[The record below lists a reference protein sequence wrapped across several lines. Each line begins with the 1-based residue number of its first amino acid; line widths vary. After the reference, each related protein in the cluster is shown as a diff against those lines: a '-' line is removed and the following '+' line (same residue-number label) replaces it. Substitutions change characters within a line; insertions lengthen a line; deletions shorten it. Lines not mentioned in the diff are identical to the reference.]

1 MKLKTDDTSL
11 ITAQQPDA
19 PTPETPDAAQSP
31 RRSLWKTWIADLLLF
46 CFTGIYVELCLH
58 LCVYH
63 KLDRHTIYL
72 ILFALQAGVFFSL
85 LTSFLPKIL
94 RQIVGVLLVAVQVLF
109 AEVQLVYQC
118 IFGNFMPISQVS
130 MGENVITN
138 FNSQIFYA
146 IFKNLPRIILL
157 LLPLIAEQALSVTI
171 GLADTLMVSS
181 VGEAAVSGVSLV
193 DSFNT
198 LMIQIMSAL
207 ATGGA
212 VVTSQYIGHQ
222 EPKNAKAAAA
232 QILFVLSSFSVLV
245 AAVVIGG
252 RHAILRGIFGSIDA
266 DVMTYAE
273 TYFLLSALSYP
284 FIGLYN
290 AGAALFRAQGNSKI
304 SMMSSLVMNVV
315 NIGGNAVLIYG
326 FKMGVMGAALASLV
340 SRAIACVAVLYLL
353 QRPACPLRVDGLQ
366 ALAPKARL
374 IQQILRVGIPA
385 GIENGMFQIG
395 KLSVSSLTSTLGTAA
410 IAANAVA
417 NTTTTFLNIPANAVG
432 MAALTVVGQCLGAG
446 EKDQAVYYSRRLML
460 TAYCGAW
467 VMNLSA
473 FFFANRFAVS
483 LFNLSPEA
491 QAMALDIMVWF
502 NIVSLFVW
510 PSSFTLPNILRAAGD
525 ARFTMTVSI
534 VSMWAFRVGF
544 CYLCVLAFH
553 GGLLAIWMGMYLD
566 WAFRSLCFFVR
577 FVRGKW
583 LEQQVI

>member
-1 MKLKTDDTSL
+1 MKSSKFTS
-11 ITAQQPDA
+11 
-19 PTPETPDAAQSP
+19 TPLFP
-31 RRSLWKTWIADLLLF
+31 R
-46 CFTGIYVELCLH
+46 
-58 LCVYH
+58 
-63 KLDRHTIYL
+63 
-72 ILFALQAGVFFSL
+72 QA
-85 LTSFLPKIL
+85 
-94 RQIVGVLLVAVQVLF
+94 LVA
-109 AEVQLVYQC
+109 
-118 IFGNFMPISQVS
+118 
-130 MGENVITN
+130 
-138 FNSQIFYA
+138 
-146 IFKNLPRIILL
+146 L

-266 DVMTYAE
+266 DVMRYAE

-304 SMMSSLVMNVV
+304 SMLSSLVMNVV
-315 NIGGNAVLIYG
+315 NIGGNAMLIYG
-326 FKMGVMGAALASLV
+326 FGMGVMGAALASLV
-340 SRAIACVAVLYLL
+340 SRAIACTVVLYLL
-353 QRPACPLRVDGLQ
+353 QKPGCALRVDSLRAMAPNGGLI
-366 ALAPKARL
+366 RR
-374 IQQILRVGIPA
+374 ILRVGIPA

-417 NTTTTFLNIPANAVG
+417 GNISSFLNVPASAVG
-432 MAALTVVGQCLGAG
+432 IGALTVVGQCLGAG
-446 EKDQAVYYSRRLML
+446 EKVQAKRYSRLLLL
-460 TAYCGAW
+460 TAYAGDW
-467 VMNLSA
+467 LMNLSGL
-473 FFFANRFAVS
+473 FFLNKLALS
-483 LFNLSPEA
+483 WFNLSPEA
-491 QAMALDIMVWF
+491 YGMALELMVWF
-502 NIVSLFVW
+502 NAVSLILW

-525 ARFTMTVSI
+525 AAFTMTVSVI
-534 VSMWAFRVGF
+534 SMWVFRVAF
-544 CYLCVLAFH
+544 CYLMVLKFH
-553 GGLLAIWMGMYLD
+553 CGLLFIWMGMFLD
-566 WAFRSLCFFVR
+566 WAMRSLFFCVR
-577 FVRGKW
+577 FVRGRW
-583 LEQQVI
+583 MEQKVI

>member
-1 MKLKTDDTSL
+1 MTATKTPAFHKPPLFTRQQL
-11 ITAQQPDA
+11 IA
-19 PTPETPDAAQSP
+19 
-31 RRSLWKTWIADLLLF
+31 
-46 CFTGIYVELCLH
+46 
-58 LCVYH
+58 
-63 KLDRHTIYL
+63 
-72 ILFALQAGVFFSL
+72 
-85 LTSFLPKIL
+85 
-94 RQIVGVLLVAVQVLF
+94 
-109 AEVQLVYQC
+109 
-118 IFGNFMPISQVS
+118 
-130 MGENVITN
+130 
-138 FNSQIFYA
+138 
-146 IFKNLPRIILL
+146 L

-266 DVMTYAE
+266 DVMRYAE

-304 SMMSSLVMNVV
+304 SMLSSLVMNVV
-315 NIGGNAVLIYG
+315 NIGGNAVLIFY

-340 SRAIACVAVLYLL
+340 SRMIACFAVIYLL
-353 QRPACPLRVDGLQ
+353 EKPGCLLRIEHLTDLKPDLPLIR
-366 ALAPKARL
+366 R
-374 IQQILRVGIPA
+374 ILRVGIPA

-460 TAYCGAW
+460 FAYCGAW
-467 VMNLSA
+467 FMNLSA
-473 FFFANRFAVS
+473 FLFANKFALG
-483 LFNLSPEA
+483 LFSLSPEA
-491 QAMALDIMVWF
+491 YAMALEVMVWF
-502 NIVSLFVW
+502 NIVSLFIW
-510 PSSFTLPNILRAAGD
+510 PSSFTMPNILRAAGD

-583 LEQQVI
+583 LEQNVI

>member
-1 MKLKTDDTSL
+1 MKSSKFTS
-11 ITAQQPDA
+11 
-19 PTPETPDAAQSP
+19 TPLFP
-31 RRSLWKTWIADLLLF
+31 R
-46 CFTGIYVELCLH
+46 
-58 LCVYH
+58 
-63 KLDRHTIYL
+63 
-72 ILFALQAGVFFSL
+72 QA
-85 LTSFLPKIL
+85 
-94 RQIVGVLLVAVQVLF
+94 LVA
-109 AEVQLVYQC
+109 
-118 IFGNFMPISQVS
+118 
-130 MGENVITN
+130 
-138 FNSQIFYA
+138 
-146 IFKNLPRIILL
+146 L

-266 DVMTYAE
+266 DVMHYAE

-304 SMMSSLVMNVV
+304 SMLSSLVMNVV
-315 NIGGNAVLIYG
+315 NIGGNAVLQ
-326 FKMGVMGAALASLV
+326 KPDCA
-340 SRAIACVAVLYLL
+340 
-353 QRPACPLRVDGLQ
+353 LRVDSLRAMAPNGGLI
-366 ALAPKARL
+366 RR
-374 IQQILRVGIPA
+374 ILRVGIPA

-446 EKDQAVYYSRRLML
+446 EKEQAVYYSRRLML

-544 CYLCVLAFH
+544 CYLAVLCFG
-553 GGLLAIWMGMYLD
+553 GGLLSIWMGMYLD
-566 WAFRSLCFFVR
+566 WVFRSLCFYLR
-577 FVRGKW
+577 FRRGSW
-583 LEQQVI
+583 LEQSVI

>member
-1 MKLKTDDTSL
+1 MTATKTPAFHKPPLFTRQQL
-11 ITAQQPDA
+11 IA
-19 PTPETPDAAQSP
+19 
-31 RRSLWKTWIADLLLF
+31 
-46 CFTGIYVELCLH
+46 
-58 LCVYH
+58 
-63 KLDRHTIYL
+63 
-72 ILFALQAGVFFSL
+72 
-85 LTSFLPKIL
+85 
-94 RQIVGVLLVAVQVLF
+94 
-109 AEVQLVYQC
+109 
-118 IFGNFMPISQVS
+118 
-130 MGENVITN
+130 
-138 FNSQIFYA
+138 
-146 IFKNLPRIILL
+146 L

-212 VVTSQYIGHQ
+212 VVASQYIGHR
-222 EPKNAKAAAA
+222 EPKRAKASAA
-232 QILFVLSSFSVLV
+232 QIMFIMISLSVVTAVIV
-245 AAVVIGG
+245 AVG
-252 RHAILRGIFGSIDA
+252 RHAILRGIFGSIDV
-266 DVMTYAE
+266 DVMRYAE

-304 SMMSSLVMNVV
+304 SMLSSLVMNVV

-326 FKMGVMGAALASLV
+326 FGMGVMGAALASLV
-340 SRAIACVAVLYLL
+340 SRAIACFAVLYLL
-353 QRPACPLRVDGLQ
+353 QKPDCPLRVDGLR

-374 IQQILRVGIPA
+374 IRQILRVGIPA

-417 NTTTTFLNIPANAVG
+417 NTASTFLNIPANAVG

-460 TAYCGAW
+460 FAYCGAW
-467 VMNLSA
+467 FMNLSA
-473 FFFANRFAVS
+473 FLFANKFALG

-491 QAMALDIMVWF
+491 YAMALEVMVWF
-502 NIVSLFVW
+502 NIVSLFIW
-510 PSSFTLPNILRAAGD
+510 PSSFTMPNILRAAGD

-534 VSMWAFRVGF
+534 VSMWTFRVGF
-544 CYLCVLAFH
+544 CYLAVLCFG
-553 GGLLAIWMGMYLD
+553 GGLLSIWMGMYLD
-566 WAFRSLCFFVR
+566 WAFRSICFVVR

-583 LEQQVI
+583 LEQKVI

>member
-1 MKLKTDDTSL
+1 MKSSKFTS
-11 ITAQQPDA
+11 
-19 PTPETPDAAQSP
+19 TPLFP
-31 RRSLWKTWIADLLLF
+31 R
-46 CFTGIYVELCLH
+46 
-58 LCVYH
+58 
-63 KLDRHTIYL
+63 
-72 ILFALQAGVFFSL
+72 QA
-85 LTSFLPKIL
+85 
-94 RQIVGVLLVAVQVLF
+94 LVA
-109 AEVQLVYQC
+109 
-118 IFGNFMPISQVS
+118 
-130 MGENVITN
+130 
-138 FNSQIFYA
+138 
-146 IFKNLPRIILL
+146 L

-212 VVTSQYIGHQ
+212 VVTSQYIGRQ
-222 EPKNAKAAAA
+222 EPKDAKNAAA
-232 QILFVLSSFSVLV
+232 QILFILSSFSLLV
-245 AAVVIGG
+245 AAVVVAG
-252 RHAILRGIFGSIDA
+252 RHAILRGIFGSIDV
-266 DVMTYAE
+266 DVMRYAE

-304 SMMSSLVMNVV
+304 SMLSSLVMNVI

-326 FKMGVMGAALASLV
+326 FGMGVLGAALASLV
-340 SRAIACVAVLYLL
+340 SRAVSCLVVLWLL
-353 QRPACPLRVDGLQ
+353 QRPGCALRVEGLK
-366 ALAPKARL
+366 ALAPNGSL
-374 IQQILRVGIPA
+374 IRRILRVGIPA

-446 EKDQAVYYSRRLML
+446 EKEQAVYYSRRLML

-544 CYLCVLAFH
+544 CYLAVLCFG
-553 GGLLAIWMGMYLD
+553 GGLLSIWMGMYLD
-566 WAFRSLCFFVR
+566 WVFRSLCFYLR
-577 FVRGKW
+577 FRRGSW
-583 LEQQVI
+583 LEQSVI

>member
-1 MKLKTDDTSL
+1 MTATKTPAFHKPPLFTRQQL
-11 ITAQQPDA
+11 IA
-19 PTPETPDAAQSP
+19 
-31 RRSLWKTWIADLLLF
+31 
-46 CFTGIYVELCLH
+46 
-58 LCVYH
+58 
-63 KLDRHTIYL
+63 
-72 ILFALQAGVFFSL
+72 
-85 LTSFLPKIL
+85 
-94 RQIVGVLLVAVQVLF
+94 
-109 AEVQLVYQC
+109 
-118 IFGNFMPISQVS
+118 
-130 MGENVITN
+130 
-138 FNSQIFYA
+138 
-146 IFKNLPRIILL
+146 L

-212 VVTSQYIGHQ
+212 VVTSQYIGRQ
-222 EPKNAKAAAA
+222 EPK
-232 QILFVLSSFSVLV
+232 
-245 AAVVIGG
+245 G

-266 DVMTYAE
+266 DVMRYAE

-460 TAYCGAW
+460 FAYCGAW
-467 VMNLSA
+467 FMNLSA
-473 FFFANRFAVS
+473 FLFANKFALG
-483 LFNLSPEA
+483 LFSLSPEA
-491 QAMALDIMVWF
+491 YAMALEVMVWF
-502 NIVSLFVW
+502 NIVSLFIW
-510 PSSFTLPNILRAAGD
+510 PSSFTMPNILRAAGD

>member
-1 MKLKTDDTSL
+1 MSTTQKP
-11 ITAQQPDA
+11 INP
-19 PTPETPDAAQSP
+19 
-31 RRSLWKTWIADLLLF
+31 LF
-46 CFTGIYVELCLH
+46 T
-58 LCVYH
+58 
-63 KLDRHTIYL
+63 R
-72 ILFALQAGVFFSL
+72 QA
-85 LTSFLPKIL
+85 
-94 RQIVGVLLVAVQVLF
+94 LVA
-109 AEVQLVYQC
+109 
-118 IFGNFMPISQVS
+118 
-130 MGENVITN
+130 
-138 FNSQIFYA
+138 
-146 IFKNLPRIILL
+146 L

-198 LMIQIMSAL
+198 LMIQVMSAL

-212 VVTSQYIGHQ
+212 VVTSQYIGHR
-222 EPKNAKAAAA
+222 EPNNAKAAAA
-232 QILFVLSSFSVLV
+232 QILFVLASFSLVV
-245 AAVVIGG
+245 AAVVVVG

-266 DVMTYAE
+266 DVMRYAE

-304 SMMSSLVMNVV
+304 SMLSSLVMNVI

-326 FKMGVMGAALASLV
+326 FGMGVLGAALASLV
-340 SRAIACVAVLYLL
+340 SRAVSCLVVLWLL
-353 QRPACPLRVDGLQ
+353 QRPACPLRVDGLR
-366 ALAPKARL
+366 ALAPDGGL
-374 IQQILRVGIPA
+374 IRRILRVGIPA

-417 NTTTTFLNIPANAVG
+417 NTASTFLNIPANAVG

-446 EKDQAVYYSRRLML
+446 EKEQAVYYSRRLLL

-473 FFFANRFAVS
+473 FLFANRFVIS

-491 QAMALDIMVWF
+491 QTMALQVMVWF
-502 NIVSLFVW
+502 NFVSLFFW

-525 ARFTMTVSI
+525 ARFTMAVSI
-534 VSMWAFRVGF
+534 LSMWVFRVGF
-544 CYLCVLAFH
+544 CYVMVLGFH
-553 GGLLAIWMGMYLD
+553 GRLLSIWMGMFLD
-566 WAFRSLCFFVR
+566 WVFRSLCFFVR
-577 FVRGKW
+577 FARGRW
-583 LEQQVI
+583 MEQSVI

>member
-1 MKLKTDDTSL
+1 MTATKTPAFHKPPMFTRQQL
-11 ITAQQPDA
+11 IA
-19 PTPETPDAAQSP
+19 
-31 RRSLWKTWIADLLLF
+31 
-46 CFTGIYVELCLH
+46 
-58 LCVYH
+58 
-63 KLDRHTIYL
+63 
-72 ILFALQAGVFFSL
+72 
-85 LTSFLPKIL
+85 
-94 RQIVGVLLVAVQVLF
+94 
-109 AEVQLVYQC
+109 
-118 IFGNFMPISQVS
+118 
-130 MGENVITN
+130 
-138 FNSQIFYA
+138 
-146 IFKNLPRIILL
+146 L

-212 VVTSQYIGHQ
+212 VVTSQYIGRQ
-222 EPKNAKAAAA
+222 EPKDAKNAAA
-232 QILFVLSSFSVLV
+232 QILFILSSFSLLV
-245 AAVVIGG
+245 AAVVVAG
-252 RHAILRGIFGSIDA
+252 RHAILRGIFGSIDV
-266 DVMTYAE
+266 DVMRYAE

-417 NTTTTFLNIPANAVG
+417 PDAV
-432 MAALTVVGQCLGAG
+432 CLLRRMVHEPFGLPVCQQICTGPVQPLAGSLRHGAG
-446 EKDQAVYYSRRLML
+446 SDGVVQH
-460 TAYCGAW
+460 
-467 VMNLSA
+467 
-473 FFFANRFAVS
+473 RFAVH
-483 LFNLSPEA
+483 
-491 QAMALDIMVWF
+491 
-502 NIVSLFVW
+502 
-510 PSSFTLPNILRAAGD
+510 
-525 ARFTMTVSI
+525 
-534 VSMWAFRVGF
+534 
-544 CYLCVLAFH
+544 LAFQLYH
-553 GGLLAIWMGMYLD
+553 AQHPACGRRCPLYHDREHRVHVGLPGGLLLPVCAGLPRRPAGHLDGHVSGLGVPLPVLLCTLRARQVAGTAGHLNLSSAFYKSLPRRQALFYAIRTNNL
-566 WAFRSLCFFVR
+566 FV
-577 FVRGKW
+577 F
-583 LEQQVI
+583 QQCCLLSFLFLSHSRRIISQC

>member
-1 MKLKTDDTSL
+1 MSTTQKP
-11 ITAQQPDA
+11 INP
-19 PTPETPDAAQSP
+19 
-31 RRSLWKTWIADLLLF
+31 LF
-46 CFTGIYVELCLH
+46 T
-58 LCVYH
+58 
-63 KLDRHTIYL
+63 R
-72 ILFALQAGVFFSL
+72 QA
-85 LTSFLPKIL
+85 
-94 RQIVGVLLVAVQVLF
+94 LVA
-109 AEVQLVYQC
+109 
-118 IFGNFMPISQVS
+118 
-130 MGENVITN
+130 
-138 FNSQIFYA
+138 
-146 IFKNLPRIILL
+146 L

-198 LMIQIMSAL
+198 LMIQVMSAL

-212 VVTSQYIGHQ
+212 VVTSQYIGHR

-232 QILFVLSSFSVLV
+232 QILFVLASFSLVV
-245 AAVVIGG
+245 AAVVVVG
-252 RHAILRGIFGSIDA
+252 RHVILRGIFGSIDA
-266 DVMTYAE
+266 DVMRYAE

-304 SMMSSLVMNVV
+304 SMLSSLVMNVI

-326 FKMGVMGAALASLV
+326 FGMGVLGAALASLV
-340 SRAIACVAVLYLL
+340 SRAVSCLVVLWLL
-353 QRPACPLRVDGLQ
+353 QRPGCPLRVDGLR
-366 ALAPKARL
+366 ALAPDGGL
-374 IQQILRVGIPA
+374 IRRILRVGIPA

-417 NTTTTFLNIPANAVG
+417 NTASTFLNIPANAVG

-446 EKDQAVYYSRRLML
+446 EKEQAVYYSRRLLL

-473 FFFANRFAVS
+473 FLFANRFVIS

-491 QAMALDIMVWF
+491 QTMALQVMVWF
-502 NIVSLFVW
+502 NFVSLFFW

-525 ARFTMTVSI
+525 ARFTMAVSI
-534 VSMWAFRVGF
+534 LSMWVFRVGF
-544 CYLCVLAFH
+544 CYVMVLGFH
-553 GGLLAIWMGMYLD
+553 GRLLSIWMGMFLD
-566 WAFRSLCFFVR
+566 WVFRSLCFFVR
-577 FVRGKW
+577 FVRGRW
-583 LEQQVI
+583 MEQSVI

>member
-1 MKLKTDDTSL
+1 MKSSKFTS
-11 ITAQQPDA
+11 
-19 PTPETPDAAQSP
+19 TPLFP
-31 RRSLWKTWIADLLLF
+31 R
-46 CFTGIYVELCLH
+46 
-58 LCVYH
+58 
-63 KLDRHTIYL
+63 
-72 ILFALQAGVFFSL
+72 QA
-85 LTSFLPKIL
+85 
-94 RQIVGVLLVAVQVLF
+94 LVA
-109 AEVQLVYQC
+109 
-118 IFGNFMPISQVS
+118 
-130 MGENVITN
+130 
-138 FNSQIFYA
+138 
-146 IFKNLPRIILL
+146 L

-266 DVMTYAE
+266 DVMHYAE

-304 SMMSSLVMNVV
+304 SMLSSLVMNVV

-326 FKMGVMGAALASLV
+326 FGMGVMGAALASLV
-340 SRAIACVAVLYLL
+340 SRAIACAVVLYLL
-353 QRPACPLRVDGLQ
+353 QKPDCALRVDSLRAMAPNGGLI
-366 ALAPKARL
+366 RR
-374 IQQILRVGIPA
+374 ILRVGIPA

-417 NTTTTFLNIPANAVG
+417 GNISSFLNVPASAVG
-432 MAALTVVGQCLGAG
+432 IGALTVVGQCLGAG
-446 EKDQAVYYSRRLML
+446 EKAQAKRYSRLLLL
-460 TAYCGAW
+460 TAYAGDWA
-467 VMNLSA
+467 MNLSGL
-473 FFFANRFAVS
+473 FFLNKLALS
-483 LFNLSPEA
+483 WFNLSPEA
-491 QAMALDIMVWF
+491 YGMALELMVWF
-502 NIVSLFVW
+502 NAVSLILW

-525 ARFTMTVSI
+525 AAFTMTVSVI
-534 VSMWAFRVGF
+534 SMWVFRVAF
-544 CYLCVLAFH
+544 CYLMVLKFH
-553 GGLLAIWMGMYLD
+553 CGLLFIWMGMFLD
-566 WAFRSLCFFVR
+566 WAMRSLFFCVR
-577 FVRGKW
+577 FVRGRW
-583 LEQQVI
+583 MEQKVI

>member
-1 MKLKTDDTSL
+1 MTSSKFTSKPL
-11 ITAQQPDA
+11 FSRQALTA
-19 PTPETPDAAQSP
+19 
-31 RRSLWKTWIADLLLF
+31 
-46 CFTGIYVELCLH
+46 
-58 LCVYH
+58 
-63 KLDRHTIYL
+63 
-72 ILFALQAGVFFSL
+72 
-85 LTSFLPKIL
+85 
-94 RQIVGVLLVAVQVLF
+94 
-109 AEVQLVYQC
+109 
-118 IFGNFMPISQVS
+118 
-130 MGENVITN
+130 
-138 FNSQIFYA
+138 
-146 IFKNLPRIILL
+146 L

-212 VVTSQYIGHQ
+212 VVTSQYIGHR

-232 QILFVLSSFSVLV
+232 QILFVLSSFSLVV
-245 AAVVIGG
+245 AAVVVVG

-266 DVMTYAE
+266 DVMRYAE

-304 SMMSSLVMNVV
+304 SMLSSLVMNVV
-315 NIGGNAVLIYG
+315 NIGGNAVLIFG
-326 FKMGVMGAALASLV
+326 FGMGVMGAALASLI
-340 SRAIACVAVLYLL
+340 SRAVACFAVLSLL
-353 QRPACPLRVDGLQ
+353 QKPACPLRVEGLQ
-366 ALAPKARL
+366 ALKPDGGL
-374 IQQILRVGIPA
+374 IRRILRVGIPA

-446 EKDQAVYYSRRLML
+446 EKEQAVYYSRRLLL

-467 VMNLSA
+467 IMNISA
-473 FFFANRFAVS
+473 FLFANKFAIS
-483 LFNLSPEA
+483 LFHLSPEA
-491 QAMALDIMVWF
+491 QAMALEVMVWF
-502 NIVSLFVW
+502 NIVSLFFW

-534 VSMWAFRVGF
+534 LSMWVFRVGF
-544 CYLCVLAFH
+544 CYVMVLGFH
-553 GGLLAIWMGMYLD
+553 GRLLSIWMGMFLD
-566 WAFRSLCFFVR
+566 WVFRSLCFFVR
-577 FVRGKW
+577 FARGRW
-583 LEQQVI
+583 MEQSVI

>member
-1 MKLKTDDTSL
+1 MKSSKFTS
-11 ITAQQPDA
+11 
-19 PTPETPDAAQSP
+19 TPLFP
-31 RRSLWKTWIADLLLF
+31 R
-46 CFTGIYVELCLH
+46 
-58 LCVYH
+58 
-63 KLDRHTIYL
+63 
-72 ILFALQAGVFFSL
+72 QA
-85 LTSFLPKIL
+85 
-94 RQIVGVLLVAVQVLF
+94 LVA
-109 AEVQLVYQC
+109 
-118 IFGNFMPISQVS
+118 
-130 MGENVITN
+130 
-138 FNSQIFYA
+138 
-146 IFKNLPRIILL
+146 L

-222 EPKNAKAAAA
+222 EPKNAKVAAA

-266 DVMTYAE
+266 DVMHYAE

-304 SMMSSLVMNVV
+304 SMLSSLVMNVV

-326 FKMGVMGAALASLV
+326 FGMGVMGAALASLV
-340 SRAIACVAVLYLL
+340 SRAIACAVVLYLL
-353 QRPACPLRVDGLQ
+353 QKPDCALRVDSLRAMAPNGGLI
-366 ALAPKARL
+366 RR
-374 IQQILRVGIPA
+374 ILRVGIPA

-446 EKDQAVYYSRRLML
+446 EKEQAVYYSRRLML

-544 CYLCVLAFH
+544 CYLAVLCFG
-553 GGLLAIWMGMYLD
+553 GGLLSIWMGMYLD
-566 WAFRSLCFFVR
+566 WVFRSLCFYLR
-577 FVRGKW
+577 FRRGSW
-583 LEQQVI
+583 LEQSVI

>member
-1 MKLKTDDTSL
+1 MTATAKSQGPLFTRRALFTL
-11 ITAQQPDA
+11 IWP
-19 PTPETPDAAQSP
+19 
-31 RRSLWKTWIADLLLF
+31 LLL
-46 CFTGIYVELCLH
+46 
-58 LCVYH
+58 
-63 KLDRHTIYL
+63 
-72 ILFALQAGVFFSL
+72 
-85 LTSFLPKIL
+85 
-94 RQIVGVLLVAVQVLF
+94 
-109 AEVQLVYQC
+109 
-118 IFGNFMPISQVS
+118 
-130 MGENVITN
+130 
-138 FNSQIFYA
+138 
-146 IFKNLPRIILL
+146 
-157 LLPLIAEQALSVTI
+157 EQTLSVTM
-171 GLADTLMVSS
+171 GMADTLMVAG
-181 VGEAAVSGVSLV
+181 VGEAAVSSVSLV
-193 DSFNT
+193 DSLNI
-198 LMIQIMSAL
+198 LIIQILSAL

-212 VVTSQYIGHQ
+212 VIASQYLGRRD
-222 EPKNAKAAAA
+222 EENASRSAA
-232 QILFVLSSFSVLV
+232 QLYSVLGISTV
-245 AAVVIGG
+245 AVGVVCMLLS
-252 RHAILRGIFGSIDA
+252 RLILRMVFGSIDE
-266 DVMTYAE
+266 DVMRFAQQ
-273 TYFLLSALSYP
+273 YFLISAVSYP

-460 TAYCGAW
+460 FAYCGAW
-467 VMNLSA
+467 FMNLSA
-473 FFFANRFAVS
+473 FLFANKFALG
-483 LFNLSPEA
+483 LFSLSPEA
-491 QAMALDIMVWF
+491 YAMALEVMVWF
-502 NIVSLFVW
+502 NIVSLFIW
-510 PSSFTLPNILRAAGD
+510 PSSFTMPNILRAAGD

>member
-1 MKLKTDDTSL
+1 MSTTQKP
-11 ITAQQPDA
+11 INP
-19 PTPETPDAAQSP
+19 
-31 RRSLWKTWIADLLLF
+31 LF
-46 CFTGIYVELCLH
+46 T
-58 LCVYH
+58 
-63 KLDRHTIYL
+63 R
-72 ILFALQAGVFFSL
+72 QA
-85 LTSFLPKIL
+85 
-94 RQIVGVLLVAVQVLF
+94 LVA
-109 AEVQLVYQC
+109 
-118 IFGNFMPISQVS
+118 
-130 MGENVITN
+130 
-138 FNSQIFYA
+138 
-146 IFKNLPRIILL
+146 L

-198 LMIQIMSAL
+198 LMIQVMSAL

-212 VVTSQYIGHQ
+212 VVTSQYIGHR

-232 QILFVLSSFSVLV
+232 QILFVLASFSLVV
-245 AAVVIGG
+245 AAVVVVG

-266 DVMTYAE
+266 DVMRYAE

-304 SMMSSLVMNVV
+304 SMLSSLVMNVI

-326 FKMGVMGAALASLV
+326 FGMGVLGAALASLV
-340 SRAIACVAVLYLL
+340 SRAVSCLVVLYLL
-353 QRPACPLRVDGLQ
+353 QKPACPLRVDGLR
-366 ALAPKARL
+366 ALAPDGGL
-374 IQQILRVGIPA
+374 IRRILRVGIPA

-417 NTTTTFLNIPANAVG
+417 NTATTFLNIPANAVG

-446 EKDQAVYYSRRLML
+446 EKEQAVYYSRRLLL

-473 FFFANRFAVS
+473 FLFANRFAIS

-491 QAMALDIMVWF
+491 QTMALQVMVWF
-502 NIVSLFVW
+502 NFVSLFFW

-525 ARFTMTVSI
+525 ARFTMAVSI
-534 VSMWAFRVGF
+534 LSMWVFRVGF
-544 CYLCVLAFH
+544 CYVMVLGFH
-553 GGLLAIWMGMYLD
+553 GRLLSIWMGMFLD
-566 WAFRSLCFFVR
+566 WVFRSLCFFVR
-577 FVRGKW
+577 FARGRW
-583 LEQQVI
+583 MEQSVI

>member
-1 MKLKTDDTSL
+1 MSTTQKP
-11 ITAQQPDA
+11 INP
-19 PTPETPDAAQSP
+19 
-31 RRSLWKTWIADLLLF
+31 LF
-46 CFTGIYVELCLH
+46 T
-58 LCVYH
+58 
-63 KLDRHTIYL
+63 R
-72 ILFALQAGVFFSL
+72 QA
-85 LTSFLPKIL
+85 
-94 RQIVGVLLVAVQVLF
+94 LVA
-109 AEVQLVYQC
+109 
-118 IFGNFMPISQVS
+118 
-130 MGENVITN
+130 
-138 FNSQIFYA
+138 
-146 IFKNLPRIILL
+146 L

-198 LMIQIMSAL
+198 LMIQVMSAL

-232 QILFVLSSFSVLV
+232 QILFVLASFSLVV
-245 AAVVIGG
+245 AAVVVVG

-266 DVMTYAE
+266 DVMRYAE

-304 SMMSSLVMNVV
+304 SMLSSLVMNVI

-326 FKMGVMGAALASLV
+326 FGMGVLGAALASLV
-340 SRAIACVAVLYLL
+340 SRAVSCLVVLWLL
-353 QRPACPLRVDGLQ
+353 QRPACPLRVDGLR
-366 ALAPKARL
+366 ALAPDGGL
-374 IQQILRVGIPA
+374 IRRILRVGIPA

-417 NTTTTFLNIPANAVG
+417 NTASTFLNIPANAVG

-446 EKDQAVYYSRRLML
+446 EKEQAVYYSRRLLL

-473 FFFANRFAVS
+473 FLFANRFAIS

-491 QAMALDIMVWF
+491 QTMALQVMVWF
-502 NIVSLFVW
+502 NFVSLFFW

-525 ARFTMTVSI
+525 ARFTMAVSI
-534 VSMWAFRVGF
+534 LSMWVFRVGF
-544 CYLCVLAFH
+544 CYVMVLGFH
-553 GGLLAIWMGMYLD
+553 GRLLSIWMGMFLD
-566 WAFRSLCFFVR
+566 WVFRSLCFFVR
-577 FVRGKW
+577 FVRGRW
-583 LEQQVI
+583 MEQSVI

>member
-1 MKLKTDDTSL
+1 MSTTQKP
-11 ITAQQPDA
+11 INP
-19 PTPETPDAAQSP
+19 
-31 RRSLWKTWIADLLLF
+31 LF
-46 CFTGIYVELCLH
+46 T
-58 LCVYH
+58 
-63 KLDRHTIYL
+63 R
-72 ILFALQAGVFFSL
+72 QA
-85 LTSFLPKIL
+85 
-94 RQIVGVLLVAVQVLF
+94 LVA
-109 AEVQLVYQC
+109 
-118 IFGNFMPISQVS
+118 
-130 MGENVITN
+130 
-138 FNSQIFYA
+138 
-146 IFKNLPRIILL
+146 L

-198 LMIQIMSAL
+198 LMIQVMSAL

-212 VVTSQYIGHQ
+212 VVTSQYIGHR

-232 QILFVLSSFSVLV
+232 QILFVLASFSLVV
-245 AAVVIGG
+245 AAVVVVG

-266 DVMTYAE
+266 DVMRYAE

-304 SMMSSLVMNVV
+304 SMLSSLVMNVI

-326 FKMGVMGAALASLV
+326 FGMGVLGAALA
-340 SRAIACVAVLYLL
+340 CVVVLWLL
-353 QRPACPLRVDGLQ
+353 QRPGCALRVEGLK
-366 ALAPKARL
+366 ALAPNGGL
-374 IQQILRVGIPA
+374 IRRILRVGIPA

-417 NTTTTFLNIPANAVG
+417 NTASTFLNIPANAVG

-446 EKDQAVYYSRRLML
+446 EKEQAVYYSRRLLL

-473 FFFANRFAVS
+473 FLFANRFVIS

-491 QAMALDIMVWF
+491 QTMALQVMVWF
-502 NIVSLFVW
+502 NFVSLFFW

-525 ARFTMTVSI
+525 ARFTMAVSI
-534 VSMWAFRVGF
+534 LSMWVFRVGF
-544 CYLCVLAFH
+544 CYVMVLGFH
-553 GGLLAIWMGMYLD
+553 GRLLSIWMGMFLD
-566 WAFRSLCFFVR
+566 WVFRSLCFFVR
-577 FVRGKW
+577 FARGRW
-583 LEQQVI
+583 MEQSVI

>member
-1 MKLKTDDTSL
+1 MSTTQKP
-11 ITAQQPDA
+11 INP
-19 PTPETPDAAQSP
+19 
-31 RRSLWKTWIADLLLF
+31 LF
-46 CFTGIYVELCLH
+46 T
-58 LCVYH
+58 
-63 KLDRHTIYL
+63 R
-72 ILFALQAGVFFSL
+72 QA
-85 LTSFLPKIL
+85 
-94 RQIVGVLLVAVQVLF
+94 LVA
-109 AEVQLVYQC
+109 
-118 IFGNFMPISQVS
+118 
-130 MGENVITN
+130 
-138 FNSQIFYA
+138 
-146 IFKNLPRIILL
+146 L

-198 LMIQIMSAL
+198 LMIQVMSAL

-212 VVTSQYIGHQ
+212 VVTSQYIGHR

-232 QILFVLSSFSVLV
+232 QILFVLASFSLVV
-245 AAVVIGG
+245 AAVVVVG

-266 DVMTYAE
+266 DVMRYAE

-304 SMMSSLVMNVV
+304 SMLSSLVMNVI

-326 FKMGVMGAALASLV
+326 FGMGVLGAALASLV
-340 SRAIACVAVLYLL
+340 SRAVSCLVVPWLL
-353 QRPACPLRVDGLQ
+353 QRPACPLRVDGLR
-366 ALAPKARL
+366 ALAPDGGL
-374 IQQILRVGIPA
+374 IRRILRVGIPA

-417 NTTTTFLNIPANAVG
+417 NTASTFLNIPANAVG

-446 EKDQAVYYSRRLML
+446 EKEQAVYYSRRLLL

-473 FFFANRFAVS
+473 FLFANRFVIS

-491 QAMALDIMVWF
+491 QTMALQVMVWF
-502 NIVSLFVW
+502 NFVSLFFW

-525 ARFTMTVSI
+525 ARFTMAVSI
-534 VSMWAFRVGF
+534 LSMWVFRVGF
-544 CYLCVLAFH
+544 CYVMVLGFH
-553 GGLLAIWMGMYLD
+553 GRLLSIWMGMFLD
-566 WAFRSLCFFVR
+566 WVFRSLCFFVR
-577 FVRGKW
+577 FARGRW
-583 LEQQVI
+583 MEQSVI

>member
-1 MKLKTDDTSL
+1 MSTTQKP
-11 ITAQQPDA
+11 INP
-19 PTPETPDAAQSP
+19 
-31 RRSLWKTWIADLLLF
+31 LF
-46 CFTGIYVELCLH
+46 T
-58 LCVYH
+58 
-63 KLDRHTIYL
+63 R
-72 ILFALQAGVFFSL
+72 QA
-85 LTSFLPKIL
+85 
-94 RQIVGVLLVAVQVLF
+94 LVA
-109 AEVQLVYQC
+109 
-118 IFGNFMPISQVS
+118 
-130 MGENVITN
+130 
-138 FNSQIFYA
+138 
-146 IFKNLPRIILL
+146 L

-198 LMIQIMSAL
+198 LMIQVMSAL

-212 VVTSQYIGHQ
+212 VVTSQYIGHR

-232 QILFVLSSFSVLV
+232 QILFVLSSFSLLV
-245 AAVVIGG
+245 AAVVVVG
-252 RHAILRGIFGSIDA
+252 RHSILRGIFGAIDA
-266 DVMTYAE
+266 DVMDYAE

-304 SMMSSLVMNVV
+304 SMLSSLVMNVI

-326 FKMGVMGAALASLV
+326 FGMGVLGAALASLV
-340 SRAIACVAVLYLL
+340 SRAVSCLVVLWLL
-353 QRPACPLRVDGLQ
+353 QRPGCPLRVDGLR
-366 ALAPKARL
+366 ALAPDGGL
-374 IQQILRVGIPA
+374 IRRILRVGIPA

-417 NTTTTFLNIPANAVG
+417 NTASTFLNIPANAVG

-446 EKDQAVYYSRRLML
+446 EKEQAVYYSRRLLL

-473 FFFANRFAVS
+473 FLFANRFAIS

-491 QAMALDIMVWF
+491 QTMALQVMVWF
-502 NIVSLFVW
+502 NFVSLFFW

-525 ARFTMTVSI
+525 ARFTMAVSI
-534 VSMWAFRVGF
+534 LSMWVFRVGF
-544 CYLCVLAFH
+544 CYVMVLGFH
-553 GGLLAIWMGMYLD
+553 GRLLSIWMGMFLD
-566 WAFRSLCFFVR
+566 WVFRSLCFFVR
-577 FVRGKW
+577 FARGRW
-583 LEQQVI
+583 MEQSVI

>member
-1 MKLKTDDTSL
+1 MSTTQKP
-11 ITAQQPDA
+11 INP
-19 PTPETPDAAQSP
+19 
-31 RRSLWKTWIADLLLF
+31 LF
-46 CFTGIYVELCLH
+46 T
-58 LCVYH
+58 
-63 KLDRHTIYL
+63 R
-72 ILFALQAGVFFSL
+72 QA
-85 LTSFLPKIL
+85 
-94 RQIVGVLLVAVQVLF
+94 LVA
-109 AEVQLVYQC
+109 
-118 IFGNFMPISQVS
+118 
-130 MGENVITN
+130 
-138 FNSQIFYA
+138 
-146 IFKNLPRIILL
+146 L

-198 LMIQIMSAL
+198 LMIQVMSAL

-212 VVTSQYIGHQ
+212 VVTSQYIGHR

-232 QILFVLSSFSVLV
+232 QILFVLASFSLVV
-245 AAVVIGG
+245 AAVVVVG

-266 DVMTYAE
+266 DVMRYAE

-304 SMMSSLVMNVV
+304 SMLSSLVMNVI

-326 FKMGVMGAALASLV
+326 FGMGVLGAALASLV
-340 SRAIACVAVLYLL
+340 SRAVSCLVVLWLL
-353 QRPACPLRVDGLQ
+353 QRPACPLRVDGLR
-366 ALAPKARL
+366 ALAPDGGL
-374 IQQILRVGIPA
+374 IRRILRVGIPA

-446 EKDQAVYYSRRLML
+446 EKEQAVYYSRRLLL

-473 FFFANRFAVS
+473 FLFANRFVIS

-491 QAMALDIMVWF
+491 QTMALQVMVWF
-502 NIVSLFVW
+502 NFVSLFFW

-525 ARFTMTVSI
+525 ARFTMAVSI
-534 VSMWAFRVGF
+534 LSMWVFRVGF
-544 CYLCVLAFH
+544 CYVMVLGFH
-553 GGLLAIWMGMYLD
+553 GRLLSIWMGMFLD
-566 WAFRSLCFFVR
+566 WVFRSLCFFVR
-577 FVRGKW
+577 FARGRW
-583 LEQQVI
+583 MEQSVI

>member
-1 MKLKTDDTSL
+1 MSTTQKP
-11 ITAQQPDA
+11 INP
-19 PTPETPDAAQSP
+19 
-31 RRSLWKTWIADLLLF
+31 LF
-46 CFTGIYVELCLH
+46 T
-58 LCVYH
+58 
-63 KLDRHTIYL
+63 R
-72 ILFALQAGVFFSL
+72 QA
-85 LTSFLPKIL
+85 
-94 RQIVGVLLVAVQVLF
+94 LVA
-109 AEVQLVYQC
+109 
-118 IFGNFMPISQVS
+118 
-130 MGENVITN
+130 
-138 FNSQIFYA
+138 
-146 IFKNLPRIILL
+146 L

-198 LMIQIMSAL
+198 LMIQVMSAL

-212 VVTSQYIGHQ
+212 VVTSQYIGHR

-232 QILFVLSSFSVLV
+232 QILFVLASFSLVV
-245 AAVVIGG
+245 AAVVAVG

-266 DVMTYAE
+266 DVMRYAE

-304 SMMSSLVMNVV
+304 SMLSSLVMNVI

-326 FKMGVMGAALASLV
+326 FGMGVLGAALASLV
-340 SRAIACVAVLYLL
+340 SRAVACLVVLWLL
-353 QRPACPLRVDGLQ
+353 QRPGCALRVDGLR
-366 ALAPKARL
+366 ALAPDSGL
-374 IQQILRVGIPA
+374 IRRILRVGIPA

-417 NTTTTFLNIPANAVG
+417 NTASTFLNIPANAVG

-446 EKDQAVYYSRRLML
+446 EKEQAVYYSRRLLL

-473 FFFANRFAVS
+473 FLFANRFAIS

-491 QAMALDIMVWF
+491 QTMALQVMVWF
-502 NIVSLFVW
+502 NFVSLFFW

-525 ARFTMTVSI
+525 ARFTMAVSI
-534 VSMWAFRVGF
+534 LSMWVFRVGF
-544 CYLCVLAFH
+544 CYVMVLGFH
-553 GGLLAIWMGMYLD
+553 GRLLSIWMGMFLD
-566 WAFRSLCFFVR
+566 WVFRSLCFFVR
-577 FVRGKW
+577 FARGRW
-583 LEQQVI
+583 MEQSVI

>member
-1 MKLKTDDTSL
+1 MTS
-11 ITAQQPDA
+11 TQK
-19 PTPETPDAAQSP
+19 PTNP
-31 RRSLWKTWIADLLLF
+31 LF
-46 CFTGIYVELCLH
+46 T
-58 LCVYH
+58 
-63 KLDRHTIYL
+63 R
-72 ILFALQAGVFFSL
+72 QA
-85 LTSFLPKIL
+85 
-94 RQIVGVLLVAVQVLF
+94 LVA
-109 AEVQLVYQC
+109 
-118 IFGNFMPISQVS
+118 
-130 MGENVITN
+130 
-138 FNSQIFYA
+138 
-146 IFKNLPRIILL
+146 L

-198 LMIQIMSAL
+198 LMIQVMSAL

-212 VVTSQYIGHQ
+212 VVTSQYIGHR

-232 QILFVLSSFSVLV
+232 QILFVLASFSLVV
-245 AAVVIGG
+245 AAVVVVG

-266 DVMTYAE
+266 DVMRYAE

-304 SMMSSLVMNVV
+304 SMLSSLVMNVI

-326 FKMGVMGAALASLV
+326 FGMGVLGAALASLV
-340 SRAIACVAVLYLL
+340 SRAVSCLVVLWLL
-353 QRPACPLRVDGLQ
+353 QRPACPLRVDGLR
-366 ALAPKARL
+366 ALAPDGGL
-374 IQQILRVGIPA
+374 IRRILRVGIPA

-446 EKDQAVYYSRRLML
+446 EKEQAVYYSRRLLL

-473 FFFANRFAVS
+473 FLFANRFAIF

-491 QAMALDIMVWF
+491 QTMALQVMVWF
-502 NIVSLFVW
+502 NFVSLFFW

-525 ARFTMTVSI
+525 ARFTMAVSI
-534 VSMWAFRVGF
+534 LSMWVFRVGF
-544 CYLCVLAFH
+544 CYVMVLGFH
-553 GGLLAIWMGMYLD
+553 GRLLSIWTGMFLD
-566 WAFRSLCFFVR
+566 WVFRSLCFFVR
-577 FVRGKW
+577 FARGRW
-583 LEQQVI
+583 MEQSVI

>member
-1 MKLKTDDTSL
+1 MKSSKFTS
-11 ITAQQPDA
+11 
-19 PTPETPDAAQSP
+19 TPLFP
-31 RRSLWKTWIADLLLF
+31 R
-46 CFTGIYVELCLH
+46 
-58 LCVYH
+58 
-63 KLDRHTIYL
+63 
-72 ILFALQAGVFFSL
+72 QA
-85 LTSFLPKIL
+85 
-94 RQIVGVLLVAVQVLF
+94 LVA
-109 AEVQLVYQC
+109 
-118 IFGNFMPISQVS
+118 
-130 MGENVITN
+130 
-138 FNSQIFYA
+138 
-146 IFKNLPRIILL
+146 L

-245 AAVVIGG
+245 AAVVIGW

-266 DVMTYAE
+266 DVMHYAE

-304 SMMSSLVMNVV
+304 SMLSSLVMNVV

-326 FKMGVMGAALASLV
+326 FGMGVMGAALASLV
-340 SRAIACVAVLYLL
+340 SRAIACAVVLYLL
-353 QRPACPLRVDGLQ
+353 QKPGCA
-366 ALAPKARL
+366 
-374 IQQILRVGIPA
+374 LRVGIPA

-395 KLSVSSLTSTLGTAA
+395 KLSVSSLSSTLGTAA

-446 EKDQAVYYSRRLML
+446 EKEQAVYYSRRLML

-544 CYLCVLAFH
+544 CYLAVLCFG
-553 GGLLAIWMGMYLD
+553 GGLLSIWMGMYLD
-566 WAFRSLCFFVR
+566 WVFRSLCFYLR
-577 FVRGKW
+577 FRRGSW
-583 LEQQVI
+583 LEQSVI

>member
-1 MKLKTDDTSL
+1 MSTTQKP
-11 ITAQQPDA
+11 INP
-19 PTPETPDAAQSP
+19 
-31 RRSLWKTWIADLLLF
+31 LF
-46 CFTGIYVELCLH
+46 T
-58 LCVYH
+58 
-63 KLDRHTIYL
+63 R
-72 ILFALQAGVFFSL
+72 QA
-85 LTSFLPKIL
+85 
-94 RQIVGVLLVAVQVLF
+94 LVA
-109 AEVQLVYQC
+109 
-118 IFGNFMPISQVS
+118 
-130 MGENVITN
+130 
-138 FNSQIFYA
+138 
-146 IFKNLPRIILL
+146 L

-198 LMIQIMSAL
+198 LMIQVMSAL

-212 VVTSQYIGHQ
+212 VVTSQYIGHR

-232 QILFVLSSFSVLV
+232 QILFVLASFSLVV
-245 AAVVIGG
+245 AAVVVVG

-266 DVMTYAE
+266 DVMRYAE

-304 SMMSSLVMNVV
+304 SMLSSLVMNVI
-315 NIGGNAVLIYG
+315 NIGGNAVLIFG
-326 FKMGVMGAALASLV
+326 FGMGVMGAALASLV
-340 SRAIACVAVLYLL
+340 SRAVACVAVLYLL
-353 QRPACPLRVDGLQ
+353 QKPACPLRVDGLR
-366 ALAPKARL
+366 ALAPDNGL
-374 IQQILRVGIPA
+374 IRRILRVGIPA

-446 EKDQAVYYSRRLML
+446 EKEQAVYYSRRLLL

-473 FFFANRFAVS
+473 FLFANRFAIS

-491 QAMALDIMVWF
+491 QTMALQVMVWF
-502 NIVSLFVW
+502 NFVSLFFW

-525 ARFTMTVSI
+525 AQFTMAVSI
-534 VSMWAFRVGF
+534 LSMWVFRVGF
-544 CYLCVLAFH
+544 CYVMVLGFH
-553 GGLLAIWMGMYLD
+553 GRLLSIWMGMFLD
-566 WAFRSLCFFVR
+566 WVFRSLCFFVR
-577 FVRGKW
+577 FVRGRW
-583 LEQQVI
+583 MEQSVI